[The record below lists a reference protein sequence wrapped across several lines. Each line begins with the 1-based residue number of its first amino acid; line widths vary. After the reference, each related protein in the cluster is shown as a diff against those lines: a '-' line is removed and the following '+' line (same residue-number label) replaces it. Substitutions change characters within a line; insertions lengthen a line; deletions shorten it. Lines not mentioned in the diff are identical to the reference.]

1 MWVLCGAI
9 VPLQVVFRFRV
20 YELILRGNIDLAGG
34 PIAMSPLDFFSSHSR
49 KMPPAAELCEECAH
63 IPFDDL
69 MRDDG
74 DLRSSKYILSP
85 LSDLQDRQ
93 CPFCRLV
100 TKAILWA
107 WRTDLVRSD
116 GKWQGKIEL
125 RWDNSAVPG
134 FRPAF
139 TLPHARGSCLA
150 FGTPGTSPAHPR
162 GFETSY
168 LLPELSAQVDI
179 TRISRWIDNCTATH
193 NCVLFPSL
201 LDFSVT
207 FPGLKMLRFIDVVQN
222 RLVEK
227 RDPVQYVPYVAL
239 SYVWGSVSNFRLT
252 KANRPKLMSR
262 GALQDVFTDLPMT
275 IRNTITLVQKLNLR
289 YLWVDSLCLLQNGP
303 EDLELGVGVMDQ
315 IYEHAWITIIAA
327 HGHDADA
334 GLPGI
339 AINHREKRPL
349 LRKIKKG
356 TYVGLLMDPDI
367 RLKKTVYETRAW
379 T

>member
-1 MWVLCGAI
+1 LCGAI

-100 TKAILWA
+100 TMAILWA

-139 TLPHARGSCLA
+139 TPPTPVVAAWPSARQGPLRHTQ
-150 FGTPGTSPAHPR
+150 G
-162 GFETSY
+162 
-168 LLPELSAQVDI
+168 
-179 TRISRWIDNCTATH
+179 
-193 NCVLFPSL
+193 
-201 LDFSVT
+201 
-207 FPGLKMLRFIDVVQN
+207 GLKLRTCCPSSPLKLILHEYRGGLTTARPHTIASYSRRFWTF
-222 RLVEK
+222 
-227 RDPVQYVPYVAL
+227 L
-239 SYVWGSVSNFRLT
+239 SRFR
-252 KANRPKLMSR
+252 A
-262 GALQDVFTDLPMT
+262 
-275 IRNTITLVQKLNLR
+275 
-289 YLWVDSLCLLQNGP
+289 
-303 EDLELGVGVMDQ
+303 
-315 IYEHAWITIIAA
+315 
-327 HGHDADA
+327 
-334 GLPGI
+334 
-339 AINHREKRPL
+339 
-349 LRKIKKG
+349 
-356 TYVGLLMDPDI
+356 
-367 RLKKTVYETRAW
+367 
-379 T
+379 